1 MNVSHKRV
9 LVIGIDAA
17 TFDLIDPWVAQG
29 HLPNLS
35 NLISKGCRGPL
46 TSTMQPVS
54 APAWTTF
61 MTGVNQGQHGLYDFV
76 RRRADS
82 YKLEVTNASAIAKPT
97 IFELVGDYGRRV
109 VAVNVPYTFPPRP
122 VNGVLVG
129 GPFAPVADAR
139 IVYPPELGDTLMS
152 LVDGYFITADYDP
165 TVPDPM
171 SAYVSALKRGVEHRQ
186 QLTVHLMDTEPWD
199 LFVTVFMASDQ
210 VQHFFWHCMEADP
223 DDDDARFRHAIRDVY
238 QHIDT
243 AIGALL
249 ERIDEDTTVIVIS
262 DHGAGPLR
270 AIVNLNRWLAEAGFL
285 HFCASRNK
293 AIDHWRSRLVGGLA
307 GIYRRYAP
315 AAMRSRVR
323 SQLGVQRFEQLKGDM
338 ETVLFTSAIEWGE
351 TKAYAL
357 GAAGNVYLNVV
368 GREPEGIVQPG
379 VEYEALRDELADKLM
394 ALQDPETG
402 ERIVRRVWRREE
414 QYHGPCLDQA
424 PDLTIEWVDYGYWGR
439 GRYDIQQAPVFET
452 RKEMDFSKLLLSG
465 THRPDGIFIAS
476 GSGVEPGATIEGAHI
491 VDLAP
496 TILGILGL
504 PIPEYMDGTVLQAA
518 FVEGTI
524 ASAPSSDTDATAQ
537 PLQDTVTYTA
547 EDAAK
552 VAQRLEDLGYL

>member
-1 MNVSHKRV
+1 METSRKRV

-17 TFDLIDPWVAQG
+17 TFDLIDPWIAAG

-35 NLISKGCRGPL
+35 NLMSQSCRGPL

-76 RRRADS
+76 RRRPDS
-82 YKLEVTNASAIAKPT
+82 YKLEVTNTSAIAKPT
-97 IFELVGDYGRRV
+97 IFDLVGDQGRRV
-109 VAVNVPYTFPPRP
+109 VALNVPYTFPPRP
-122 VNGVLVG
+122 VNGVVVG
-129 GPFAPVADAR
+129 GPFAPVADAS

-152 LVDGYFITADYDP
+152 LADGYFITADYDS

-171 SAYVSALKRGVEHRQ
+171 SSYVSALKRGVEYRRQ
-186 QLTVHLMDTEPWD
+186 LAVHLMDTEPWD
-199 LFVTVFMASDQ
+199 LFVAVFMASDQ
-210 VQHFFWHCMEADP
+210 IQHFFWHCMEADE
-223 DDDDARFRHAIRDVY
+223 DDDAARFRHAIRDVY
-238 QHIDT
+238 QHIDV

-270 AIVNLNRWLAEAGFL
+270 AIVNLNRWLAEADFL
-285 HFCASRNK
+285 HFRASRNK
-293 AIDHWRSRLVGGLA
+293 TRGQWRSRLVEKAA
-307 GIYRRYAP
+307 GIYSRYAP
-315 AAMRSRVR
+315 AALRARVR

-357 GAAGNVYLNVV
+357 GAAGNIYLNVA

-379 VEYEALRDELADKLM
+379 VEYEALRDKLIDKLM

-402 ERIVRRVWRREE
+402 ERIVHRVWRREE
-414 QYHGPCLDQA
+414 QYHGPCLEQA
-424 PDLTIEWVDYGYWGR
+424 PDLIIEWVDYGYWGR
-439 GRYDIQQAPVFET
+439 GRYDIQQAPIFET
-452 RKEMDFSKLLLSG
+452 QKEMDFNKLRLSG

-476 GSGVEPGATIEGAHI
+476 GPGVEPRTTVEGARI
-491 VDLAP
+491 LDLAP
-496 TILGILGL
+496 TILGILDL
-504 PIPEYMDGTVLQAA
+504 PIPKYMDGTVLHSA

-524 ASAPSSDTDATAQ
+524 ASASSSDVTATAQ
-537 PLQDTVTYTA
+537 PLQDTVTYTE